1 MSVDCVKVG
10 EAFLPIPIPE
20 GAATIGAA
28 TVGEVIGF
36 HVAWPKSLIL
46 FAPEVYILLWFCT
59 YQICLPYTTNQLI
72 LLLMGNVWLR
82 LLQKNLA

>member
-1 MSVDCVKVG
+1 MVPLEESNLRVSIDVVKVG

-20 GAATIGAA
+20 GLHSVGAA
-28 TVGEVIGF
+28 TVGEAVGF

-59 YQICLPYTTNQLI
+59 CRI
-72 LLLMGNVWLR
+72 
-82 LLQKNLA
+82 